1 VRKVQE
7 FGLFVQQD
15 NPITEQLN
23 ESVGPSFYLKAASN
37 AERLGYDSFW
47 LPDHWLLS
55 HDKAVLDCW
64 TVLSAVAAVTTK
76 IKVGPLV
83 TPITAHSPFLL
94 AKRGVTLQMLS
105 KGRLQFGIGAG
116 WHRQEFL
123 AAGISFG
130 THQVRLEQL
139 EDSIKLLKCL
149 WEKDASF
156 DFNGRHYSAS
166 GALLRPRA
174 KIPPLWLGGTSD
186 RLLELVSKYADGWV
200 AFEIHQK
207 DLTTRIED
215 IRSRLVGV
223 GRRNSDVRIGLATRV
238 VAAKTQRD
246 AEKICHRM
254 GLKRDY
260 LAPDLPEGLQGHLIA
275 GGFDECAAELAG
287 FIDEGVEHVII
298 SPQPPDRTMESL
310 PIFMDEVIKRIK

>member
-1 VRKVQE
+1 MPE
-7 FGLFVQQD
+7 FGFFGQQD
-15 NPITEQLN
+15 NPVTERLN
-23 ESVGPSFYLKAASN
+23 QSQGPSFYLKAASI

-55 HDKAVLDCW
+55 HDKAALDCW
-64 TVLSAVAAVTTK
+64 TVLTAVAATTAK
-76 IKVGPLV
+76 IKVGSLV

-139 EDSIKLLKCL
+139 EESIKFLKSL

-156 DFNGRHYSAS
+156 AFNGRHYTAS
-166 GALLRPRA
+166 GALLRPRT

-186 RLLELVSKYADGWV
+186 RLLELVSKYADDWV
-200 AFEIHQK
+200 AYEIHQE
-207 DLTTRIED
+207 DLATRIED
-215 IRSRLVGV
+215 IRSKLVRV
-223 GRRNSDVRIGLATRV
+223 GRRDGDVRIGLATRV
-238 VAAKTQRD
+238 VAAKTQRE
-246 AEKICHRM
+246 AEKICQKM
-254 GLKRDY
+254 ELKRDY
-260 LAPDLPEGLQGHLIA
+260 IAADLPKGFQGHVIVGA
-275 GGFDECAAELAG
+275 FDECAAELAE
-287 FIDEGVEHVII
+287 FIDRGVEHLII
-298 SPQPPDRTMESL
+298 SPQPPNRTNELLS
-310 PIFMDEVIKRIK
+310 IFKDEVIKRIK